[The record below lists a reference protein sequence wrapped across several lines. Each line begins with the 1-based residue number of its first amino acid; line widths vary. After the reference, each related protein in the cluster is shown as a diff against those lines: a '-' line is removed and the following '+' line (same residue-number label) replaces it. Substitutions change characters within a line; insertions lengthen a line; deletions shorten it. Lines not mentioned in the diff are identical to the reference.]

1 MDLITLTPPKD
12 LPQAE
17 RVAMLLRTPGL
28 AAGICEHVANGGS
41 IIPLCKIWDVRY
53 SQVVKWIRSSSPEN
67 NKAYDQALVDR
78 SEWTKE
84 KILTEIRILAEY
96 DLRDLYDENGQ
107 MKPVKDWPEDV
118 AKAIT
123 SVESVEL
130 LGKKAGEVKKLKTE
144 SRKAAL
150 ELLGKTEA
158 MFTEKVEHKAD
169 DSLAA
174 LIAKT
179 FNRNEGEKK

>member
-1 MDLITLTPPKD
+1 MDLSSLTPPKD
-12 LPQAE
+12 MPQAQ
-17 RVAMLLRTPGL
+17 RVLTLFGNPGL
-28 AAGICEHVANGGS
+28 CAAICEHVANGGS
-41 IIPLCKIWDVRY
+41 LIPLCRIWDVRY
-53 SQVVKWIRSSSPEN
+53 SQVVKWIRMTPEN
-67 NKAYDQALVDR
+67 AKAYDQALSDR
-78 SEWTKE
+78 AEWTKE
-84 KILTEIRILAEY
+84 KILEELRILTEY
-96 DLRDLYDENGQ
+96 DLRQLYDDEGK

-150 ELLGKTEA
+150 ELLGKTQA
-158 MFTEKVEHKAD
+158 MFSDRVESKGI

-174 LIAKT
+174 VIAQT
-179 FNRNEGEKK
+179 FNRNNDEPKS